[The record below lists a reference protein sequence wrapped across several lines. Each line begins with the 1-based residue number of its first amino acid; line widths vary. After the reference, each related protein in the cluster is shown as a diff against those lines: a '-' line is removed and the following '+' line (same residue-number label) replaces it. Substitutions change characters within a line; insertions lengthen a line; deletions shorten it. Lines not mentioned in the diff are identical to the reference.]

1 MILDQIAEG
10 VLAYDSVKV
19 IDNVNLALASNIE
32 PKDIIIKGLAQGM
45 LYVGQR
51 YEQKKIF
58 VPDMLRASKAF
69 NEGLKILLPFIQSEN
84 ENYLGKIVIGVVKG
98 NTQDNGKNIV
108 KIFLTAFGWQVIDL
122 GKNVDPK
129 QFVEKANEHGAEFIC
144 MSIMTNSGVGA
155 AKEVIDLLVSE
166 GTRKKYKVLIGG
178 AAASEA
184 IKVEIGADGYSKDAM
199 AAQKLLESLKNSI

>member
-1 MILDQIAEG
+1 MVLDQIAEG
-10 VLAYDSVKV
+10 ILAYDSVRV
-19 IDNVNLALASNIE
+19 IDNVNLALAGKID
-32 PKDIIIKGLAQGM
+32 PKEIIIKGLAQGM

-51 YEQKKIF
+51 YEQKKAF

-69 NEGLKILLPFIQSEN
+69 NEGLKILLPFIESEN
-84 ENYLGKIVIGVVKG
+84 ENFLGKIVLGVVKG

-129 QFVEKANEHGAEFIC
+129 QFVEKANETGAEFIG
-144 MSIMTNSGVGA
+144 MSIMTNSGVSA

-166 GTRKKYKVLIGG
+166 GLRHKFKVVIGG
-178 AAASEA
+178 AAASET
-184 IKVEIGADGYSKDAM
+184 IKAEIGADGYGKDAM
-199 AAQKLLESLKNSI
+199 AAQKLLESLKSSN